1 MLIQMIIGIEFHY
14 KVWTNG
20 YATTE
25 NKQTK
30 PYYTTN
36 HQQDTQH
43 CFMSKQVILESSYF
57 SI

>member
-30 PYYTTN
+30 P
-36 HQQDTQH
+36 
-43 CFMSKQVILESSYF
+43 
-57 SI
+57 